1 MTGNKISW
9 DENSSVSSRVISDDD
24 NASCWGLLH
33 PSIPSPIHCSPP
45 QPRASGLNH
54 FNSREVIKIMQT
66 SLMWTWPILKP
77 YRSLQTWLCSCCV
90 GLLPASAYMTC
101 YINIIKDSSS
111 LHLVCITLFISI
123 YCKFSAQ
130 MSNLFCSTFP
140 HFSAVSLHVRP
151 AYTHNCF
158 TCSLVR
164 YLKYNKIF

>member
-45 QPRASGLNH
+45 RPRASGLNH

-130 MSNLFCSTFP
+130 MSNLFCCTFP
-140 HFSAVSLHVRP
+140 LDIFLQFL
-151 AYTHNCF
+151 YTYVLLTH
-158 TCSLVR
+158 TIVLLV
-164 YLKYNKIF
+164 L